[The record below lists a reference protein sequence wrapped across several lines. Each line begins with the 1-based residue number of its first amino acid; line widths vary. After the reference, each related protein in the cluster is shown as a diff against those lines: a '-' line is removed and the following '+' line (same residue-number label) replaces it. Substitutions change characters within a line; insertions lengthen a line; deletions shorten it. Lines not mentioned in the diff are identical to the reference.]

1 MMVVPGRP
9 SARALTFWV
18 LTDAPGAPA
27 LRLTGAGAAQAQLD
41 VLSLAQPGDP
51 PLAQRIQLVTC
62 QGLLPDQRYRL
73 TVSRDGSFAEGWSRT
88 FPERIAQGV
97 PFTVALGSCYCVGRN
112 RGIDTCYPP
121 KLHEGDADP
130 IRFRVLAG
138 DQLYMDASES
148 TGLPI
153 MAAAAPRPLERYL
166 SQWSKLLY
174 GSWLGRSPNL
184 MLADDHDF
192 WNDYPHGS
200 AWLFWSESRP
210 GGPLGKAMDRAFS
223 LFQAALNLEAT
234 RAASAG
240 PGLPQR
246 LSNEARC
253 FQLDVPPLSFFFL
266 DTRTGRTRHDSAQPH
281 FCSPATLARAV
292 AWARGLSGPGVLVLP
307 QPLVESRASA
317 LSRSLGTLLDVN
329 LPDYAAD
336 FAALWQ
342 AVSNAPHDIA
352 VLAGDIHYTR
362 LYSVSREPVAKNRVF
377 EIVSSPLARIPFSTK
392 PNDAITGKVQFGG
405 GSARWTKFFAGAPE
419 ATYTTV
425 SFQPMSGYLRL
436 WVRAWLV
443 GEGQAKLGWE
453 RSLTMK

>member
-1 MMVVPGRP
+1 MMLVPGRP

-27 LRLTGAGAAQAQLD
+27 LRLAGAGAAQAELA

-62 QGLLPDQRYRL
+62 QGLQPDQRYRL
-73 TVSRDGSFAEGWSRT
+73 TVSRDGVFAEGWSRT
-88 FPERIAQGV
+88 LPERIAQGV
-97 PFTVALGSCYCVGRN
+97 PFTVALGSCFCLARN
-112 RGIDTCYPP
+112 RGIDVCYPP
-121 KLHEGDADP
+121 KLHDGDADP

-138 DQLYMDASES
+138 DQLYMDCSES

-153 MAAAAPRPLERYL
+153 TTPTPKPLERYA

-174 GSWLGRSPNL
+174 GSWLARSPNL

-192 WNDYPHGS
+192 WNDYPHSS
-200 AWLFWSESRP
+200 AWLLWSESKP
-210 GGPLGKAMDRAFS
+210 GGPLGKALDRAFS
-223 LFQAALNLEAT
+223 LFQAALNLEAG

-240 PGLPQR
+240 SHLQGR
-246 LSNEARC
+246 LSGEARS

-266 DTRTGRTRHDSAQPH
+266 DTRTGRTRYDGAQPH
-281 FCSPATLARAV
+281 FCSPENLARVV
-292 AWARGLSGPGVLVLP
+292 AWAQALTGPGVLVLP

-317 LSRSLGTLLDVN
+317 LSRSLGALLDVN

-336 FAALWQ
+336 YRALWQ
-342 AVSNAPHDIA
+342 AVSSAPHDIA

-362 LYSVSREPVAKNRVF
+362 LYSISREPVAKNRVF
-377 EIVSSPLARIPFSTK
+377 EIVSSPLARIPFSTSA
-392 PNDAITGKVQFGG
+392 NDAITGKVQFGG
-405 GSARWTKFFAGAPE
+405 GSARWTRFFAGAAE

-443 GEGQAKLGWE
+443 GNGQARLGWE